1 MTVPRSID
9 IEKIKKEYFQKID
22 SLELELLLGKVLNK
36 SREQIISHPELK
48 LGPARLTRLKEYLQR
63 RITGEPLAYILGQKE
78 FYGLNFAVNPHTLI
92 PRPETELMVDLAL
105 DFIKTKED
113 GSIEKSKQKVSGVIG
128 HQSSVIN
135 IIDVGTGSG
144 NIIISILKNLSIDST
159 CPQLLHRCGREF
171 KIQNSKFFAVDI
183 SKEAIK
189 IAKKNAK
196 LNKINNIRFLHG
208 NLLDPVLKSKVINNK
223 SLFLILANLPYLSKE
238 IYSACTVNV
247 KKYEPRSAL
256 YSAKQGLAH
265 YEKLLAQ
272 ISKLKK
278 THPLLPV
285 ICFMEISP
293 EQKKIITMLIKKYF
307 PRLKP
312 QFKKDLAQKWRTV
325 HIEI

>member
-22 SLELELLLGKVLNK
+22 SLELELLLGKVLNR

-48 LGPARLTRLKEYLQR
+48 LGPTRLTRLKEYLQR
-63 RITGEPLAYILGQKE
+63 RIMGEPLAYILGQKE

-105 DFIKTKED
+105 DFIKTKKYGNNETL
-113 GSIEKSKQKVSGVIG
+113 KQKGSRVIG

-135 IIDVGTGSG
+135 IIDIGTGSG
-144 NIIISILKNLSIDST
+144 NIIISILKNLSIDSK
-159 CPQLLHRCGREF
+159 L

-208 NLLDPVLKSKVINNK
+208 NLLDPVLKSKVVNHK
-223 SLFLILANLPYLSKE
+223 SSFLILANLPYLSKE
-238 IYSACTVNV
+238 IHSACAVNV
-247 KKYEPRSAL
+247 KKYEPKSAL

-272 ISKLKK
+272 ILKLKN
-278 THPLLPV
+278 THPSLPIV
-285 ICFMEISP
+285 CFMEISP
-293 EQKKIITMLIKKYF
+293 EQKKIITLLIKKYL
-307 PRLKP
+307 PRSKP

-325 HIEI
+325 YIEI